1 MIAFAEALASG
12 KILMLDGATGT
23 QLAARCGKTGP
34 TVNWENPDVVKA
46 VHADYKAAGADIVLT
61 NTLSGNRIM
70 LEHAGLTDRIVE
82 INQLGVKLCREAVGD
97 HCYVAGDMSGTGKFM
112 EPLGD
117 YTEEQFAENDAEQA
131 RLLADAGVDLIII
144 ETMTDVRET
153 AVAVRAAKQAANLP
167 VIASISFD
175 PAGDS
180 FRTMMGDTAEKAVT
194 ELVEAGADVVGCNC
208 GTLDPREVSRVIA
221 EMRSH
226 SDIPLIAMPNAGK
239 PELSGGEVTFKL
251 TPDEFAD
258 GAMKCVEA
266 GATLIGGCCGT
277 TPAHIAALAK
287 RVKAL

>member
-208 GTLDPREVSRVIA
+208 GTLDPWEVSRVIA